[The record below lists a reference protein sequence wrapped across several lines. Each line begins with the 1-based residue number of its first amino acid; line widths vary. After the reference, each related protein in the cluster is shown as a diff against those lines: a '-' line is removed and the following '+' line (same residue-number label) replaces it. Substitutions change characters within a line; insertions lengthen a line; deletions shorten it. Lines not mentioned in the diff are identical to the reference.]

1 MVSKMGLD
9 VTPSE
14 LKDAT
19 NTQLS
24 LDSIETVIEI
34 QEEMGDKVLSPT
46 EIKVFNETSLF
57 DLASQQFLHW
67 FLESLGCR
75 ACIQSYR

>member
-14 LKDAT
+14 LKEAT
-19 NTQLS
+19 NSNLS
-24 LDSIETVIEI
+24 LETIETVIEI

-46 EIKVFNETSLF
+46 EIKVFILDSNSLRTQA
-57 DLASQQFLHW
+57 LKKPFLNV
-67 FLESLGCR
+67 GCCPR
-75 ACIQSYR
+75 VQSH

>member
-19 NTQLS
+19 NSQLS

-46 EIKVFNETSLF
+46 EIKVLN
-57 DLASQQFLHW
+57 
-67 FLESLGCR
+67 
-75 ACIQSYR
+75 